1 MTDRRSLALLSLG
14 GLGLLAGLT
23 GALALLGIRL
33 PSGASGMAGAH
44 GPLMVFGFLG
54 TMIALERA
62 VALGRRWAFL
72 APAASGLA
80 AVALVLGL
88 PAPAPALLI
97 AVAGVA
103 LAAMYVAFERIDRA
117 LHIHAQAAGAISW
130 VVAAALLL
138 LGRPVR
144 EVVPWLAAFLVLII
158 AGERIELSRLGQ
170 LRPGARAAFVVAVG
184 LFATGAGLSLVWAEA
199 GVRVA
204 GAGLVAIATWL
215 ASHDL
220 ARRTVRFGGV
230 TRFIALCLLI
240 GYAWLATA
248 GLLWLASGAHAAGPA
263 YDAMLHAVFLG
274 FVISMV
280 FGHAPVIVPAVL
292 RLPLPYRPRFYAHL
306 ALLHAGLVVRIV
318 GGDVLGMEGMRQLG
332 GVLNVLALLLFVAS
346 SAASVLQELA
356 RRRGLGA
363 SPLRA
368 SPPAG

>member
-1 MTDRRSLALLSLG
+1 
-14 GLGLLAGLT
+14 
-23 GALALLGIRL
+23 
-33 PSGASGMAGAH
+33 
-44 GPLMVFGFLG
+44 
-54 TMIALERA
+54 
-62 VALGRRWAFL
+62 
-72 APAASGLA
+72 
-80 AVALVLGL
+80 
-88 PAPAPALLI
+88 
-97 AVAGVA
+97 
-103 LAAMYVAFERIDRA
+103 
-117 LHIHAQAAGAISW
+117 
-130 VVAAALLL
+130 
-138 LGRPVR
+138 
-144 EVVPWLAAFLVLII
+144 
-158 AGERIELSRLGQ
+158 
-170 LRPGARAAFVVAVG
+170 VVAVG

-292 RLPLPYRPRFYAHL
+292 RFYAHL

>member
-1 MTDRRSLALLSLG
+1 
-14 GLGLLAGLT
+14 
-23 GALALLGIRL
+23 
-33 PSGASGMAGAH
+33 
-44 GPLMVFGFLG
+44 
-54 TMIALERA
+54 
-62 VALGRRWAFL
+62 
-72 APAASGLA
+72 
-80 AVALVLGL
+80 
-88 PAPAPALLI
+88 
-97 AVAGVA
+97 
-103 LAAMYVAFERIDRA
+103 
-117 LHIHAQAAGAISW
+117 
-130 VVAAALLL
+130 
-138 LGRPVR
+138 
-144 EVVPWLAAFLVLII
+144 
-158 AGERIELSRLGQ
+158 
-170 LRPGARAAFVVAVG
+170 VAVG